1 MIGVALHVA
10 ERRGAERAPTSAAR
24 PARRAEAS
32 CLRSSRPST
41 TVRFRKHARL
51 PHSGKARIWGRPQA
65 RTSAKCEEHLRVGAG
80 REAEAEEVTAEQIV
94 KRVFEVV
101 EVP

>member
-1 MIGVALHVA
+1 VAQSV
-10 ERRGAERAPTSAAR
+10 RRLSGAR
-24 PARRAEAS
+24 PPRRAEAPDV
-32 CLRSSRPST
+32 RSPHASDAAA
-41 TVRFRKHARL
+41 VREDARL
-51 PHSGKARIWGRPQA
+51 PRSREARIWGRPQA
-65 RTSAKCEEHLRVGAG
+65 RTSAKREEHLRVGAG

>member
-1 MIGVALHVA
+1 MKRVDRHRVASTPVFPV
-10 ERRGAERAPTSAAR
+10 RAQ
-24 PARRAEAS
+24 
-32 CLRSSRPST
+32 
-41 TVRFRKHARL
+41 
-51 PHSGKARIWGRPQA
+51 ARIWGRPQA
-65 RTSAKCEEHLRVGAG
+65 RTSEKCEEHLRVGAG